1 MPVHCEVIEM
11 RNSADAVGYPC
22 SRAACKGCSDCGI
35 GLCEDQAESCGTS
48 LSIFSPPCRFIEGS
62 TRIQRTGNVESE
74 NFRDRFS
81 AHPAFYSIK
90 RSTQTFAWGTS
101 GAKRA

>member
-1 MPVHCEVIEM
+1 MALPPVRMEEQAFRAITRSHRVEPPVIIKASYDRHGGEANE
-11 RNSADAVGYPC
+11 RTQRTFTKV
-22 SRAACKGCSDCGI
+22 
-35 GLCEDQAESCGTS
+35 T
-48 LSIFSPPCRFIEGS
+48 SPPPRNGS
-62 TRIQRTGNVESE
+62 CNMPE

-101 GAKRA
+101 GAKKGLKPAEGTL